1 MKQTLHPIQTEAD
14 YRAALAQVGNMVDT
28 PTEPD
33 PDSAEGAYL
42 DALVTLIAAWEARH
56 YPITPPDPVA
66 AIKFHMEQNGL
77 TPGDMRPYIGPA
89 NRVYEVLK
97 GKRRLSL
104 AMVKRLHEGLRI
116 PYESLMAGAV

>member
-1 MKQTLHPIQTEAD
+1 MTQALHPIQTEAD
-14 YRAALAQVGNMVDT
+14 YRAALAQVEKTVDV
-28 PTEPD
+28 PVEPD

-42 DALVTLIAAWEARH
+42 DALVTLIQAWERKH
-56 YPITPPDPVA
+56 YPIDAPTPVD

-77 TPGDMRPYIGPA
+77 TVGDMQPYIGST

-104 AMVKRLHEGLRI
+104 GMVKRLHDGLRI
-116 PYESLMAGAV
+116 PYESLMAGIA